1 MSHPKTGETW
11 DAAFR
16 AGKYDFL
23 HRESEK
29 ERLKVIAELV
39 AAFAATQGICEVVDI
54 GCGEGLLL
62 PLLDAAQVCR
72 YVAVDISSVALER
85 IPQSDIEVVR
95 LCTSLGDWD
104 GKPEPTAP
112 RMIIASEILYYDP
125 DGVAELVRVAR
136 SGSMAQRVIVSCVA
150 AHPGKPN
157 WAEASTRL
165 WQELAS
171 SPLTEVSRHAVRDEQ
186 SGISWDIGAYS
197 L

>member
-1 MSHPKTGETW
+1 MGCRLS
-11 DAAFR
+11 R
-16 AGKYDFL
+16 RKYDFL

-29 ERLKVIAELV
+29 HRLKLIASLV
-39 AAFAATQGICEVVDI
+39 ADHAVAVGGCEVVDI

-62 PLLDAAQVCR
+62 PLLDASQVRR

-95 LCTSLGDWD
+95 LCQSLGDWD
-104 GKPEPTAP
+104 GRKPEPVVS
-112 RMIIASEILYYDP
+112 RVIVASEILYYDP
-125 DGVAELVRVAR
+125 DGVAELVRLAA
-136 SGSMAQRVIVSCVA
+136 SGTVPQRIIVSPLA

-171 SPLTEVSRHAVRDEQ
+171 SPFNEIGRHRVRDAEA
-186 SGISWDIGAYS
+186 SLSWDVAAYR